1 MQGLL
6 IFEKYSAKL
15 FNHNQDNFMRNT
27 TFLLGLLVLFLLS
40 SCGNNT
46 ADSNDIVNNQEN
58 NASSIGIP
66 VNISGTIVGLK
77 EGTKVFFDKKTSSSV
92 EILESVAIDAK
103 GKFKLATGISEAGIY
118 RLRLGA
124 NYVWLVLNGN
134 EKLKL
139 TADVSTSKINSL
151 DIKGSEQSKEL
162 MRIIMENPKPADL
175 GTYLKSKDETQ
186 ALVNLFLV
194 ERLNPANYF
203 EQYKVVRDQLAKK
216 HPNWSYTRD
225 FSSKLA
231 LIEQQLNTQQI
242 KVGSKIPEIRMKNPD
257 GKEIALSSLEGKVV
271 LVDFWASWC
280 GPCRRENPNVVG
292 VYEKYN
298 AQGFEIFSVSLDG
311 LDDRRLAMFQNKPEV
326 LKQQME
332 GQKKRWVDAIKQDRL
347 KWPYH
352 VSQLRGWS
360 SPVAQQ
366 FGVNSIP
373 RAFLIDRDGVIRYMD
388 GLRGPAL
395 EQKVKELL

>member
-1 MQGLL
+1 
-6 IFEKYSAKL
+6 
-15 FNHNQDNFMRNT
+15 MRNT
-27 TFLLGLLVLFLLS
+27 TFLFGLLALFLLS
-40 SCGNNT
+40 SCGENKGDNPNEIINKET
-46 ADSNDIVNNQEN
+46 NDHKPT
-58 NASSIGIP
+58 IGIP
-66 VNISGTIVGLK
+66 VNISGHVVGLN

-103 GKFKLATGISEAGIY
+103 GEFKIDAGISEAGIY

-139 TADVSTSKINSL
+139 TADVSTTKINNL
-151 DIKGSEQSKEL
+151 EIEGSEQSKEL
-162 MRIIMENPKPADL
+162 MRVIMDNPKPAEL
-175 GTYLKSKDETQ
+175 GNYLKSKDESQ

-194 ERLNPANYF
+194 ERLNPGAYF
-203 EQYKVVRDQLAKK
+203 EQYKIVRDQLAKK

-225 FSSKLA
+225 FASKLA
-231 LIEQQLNTQQI
+231 LVEQQLNTQQI

-257 GKEIALSSLEGKVV
+257 GKEIALSDLKGKVV

-280 GPCRRENPNVVG
+280 GPCRRENPNVVR
-292 VYEKYN
+292 VYEQFN
-298 AQGFEIFSVSLDG
+298 AKGFEVFSVSLDG

-332 GQKKRWVDAIKQDRL
+332 GQKKRWTDAIKQDRL

-373 RAFLIDRDGVIRYMD
+373 RAFLIDRDGIIRYMD